1 MPTGFVFINTEPAHM
16 VEVLQK
22 VRAIQGVEIAEM
34 TYGVYDVVAKVK
46 RDTDSELKE
55 ILVNRIRKVENVLAT
70 LTMLVIESE

>member
-1 MPTGFVFINTEPAHM
+1 M

-22 VRAIQGVEIAEM
+22 VRAIDGVEQAVM

-46 RDTDSELKE
+46 RDADSELKE

-70 LTMLVIESE
+70 LTMLVIEPE